1 MESSIFVSVPIEGV
15 FWHNKEKRPGLIAGT
30 VQLKINNYSY
40 CYYLV

>member
-30 VQLKINNYSY
+30 VWVDLFICLESSNF
-40 CYYLV
+40 